1 MEELG
6 CRAFENRSVSRILSP
21 EIRARLRGGDHSSR
35 PSVAGR
41 LKRPTRRRSAPL
53 GRDFGRAA
61 LSDDLPIWSCTAR
74 SLPGHACHHARRC
87 ALTLSPV
94 GPHRFTHHPLPPP
107 GGEGPLAGLFS
118 VALVVAPPP
127 DGCSRSPFAA
137 GRPAVS
143 GLAAL
148 WCSDFPL
155 PRPRKG
161 AAATARPVLNSAA
174 RGL

>member
-1 MEELG
+1 MKTPLRFAILRFSRCGRTCTSREAGELCEMEELV

-41 LKRPTRRRSAPL
+41 LKRPTRRRSAPD

-74 SLPGHACHHARRC
+74 SLPGRACHHARRC

-94 GPHRFTHHPLPPP
+94 GPHRFTHPPLLSSV
-107 GGEGPLAGLFS
+107 EENPLAGLFS
-118 VALVVAPPP
+118 VALVVA
-127 DGCSRSPFAA
+127 
-137 GRPAVS
+137 RPSAS
-143 GLAAL
+143 ALAA
-148 WCSDFPL
+148 SDGRA
-155 PRPRKG
+155 PRR
-161 AAATARPVLNSAA
+161 
-174 RGL
+174 